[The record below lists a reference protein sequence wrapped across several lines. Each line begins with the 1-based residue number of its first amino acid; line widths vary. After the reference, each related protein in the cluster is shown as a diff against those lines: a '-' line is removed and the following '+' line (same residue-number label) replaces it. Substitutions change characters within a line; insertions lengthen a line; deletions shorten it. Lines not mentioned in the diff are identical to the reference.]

1 MTSTNNPFVKMP
13 LLSCCILAIAHATL
27 DAAAVAGT
35 RRFTYLRDVNVQT
48 PGSIEF
54 EHWTTVKWDKPGT
67 EGYWRL
73 DFREEIEFGITD
85 NFQLALYVADWR
97 VKHNSDA
104 AGTEWQ
110 YRDTAIEAKWK
121 LSDPTTDF
129 LGVGLYAET
138 KFGPEKL
145 AAEGKLLL
153 QKNLDKL
160 QLLYNLTVEGEWEE
174 EHYVEAK
181 GKIKNQFGASWQLS
195 ESFFVGAELLVNTT
209 LPSWRSSD
217 ATTNVYLGP
226 ALAYHGDGWFIAA
239 TLEFLMNPDN
249 SNSERYQFRTI
260 VGFDF

>member
-1 MTSTNNPFVKMP
+1 MIASDCRLVRLP
-13 LLSCCILAIAHATL
+13 LLATCLVAAAHAAM
-27 DAAAVAGT
+27 DAPAQADT
-35 RRFTYLRDVNVQT
+35 RRFTFLREVNVHT

-54 EHWTTVKWDKPGT
+54 EHWTTVKWDKPGS

-73 DFREEIEFGITD
+73 DFREEIEFGVTE
-85 NFQLALYVADWR
+85 NFQFSLYAADWR

-110 YRDTAIEAKWK
+110 YRDTALELKWK
-121 LSDPTTDF
+121 LADPTTDL

-145 AAEGKLLL
+145 AVEGKLLL

-160 QLLYNLTVEGEWEE
+160 QLLYNLTIEGEWEE
-174 EHYVEAK
+174 QHYVEAK

-195 ESFFVGAELLVNTT
+195 ERFFAGAELLVNTT
-209 LPSWRSSD
+209 LPSWRTSD
-217 ATTNVYLGP
+217 ATTNVYIGP

-239 TLEFLMNPDN
+239 TLEFLANRG
-249 SNSERYQFRTI
+249 SSSSERYQFRTI

>member
-1 MTSTNNPFVKMP
+1 MTTSNFQFPRPP
-13 LLSCCILAIAHATL
+13 LCWICLLTAAHATL
-27 DAAAVAGT
+27 DTTAQADT
-35 RRFTYLRDVNVQT
+35 RRFTYLRDVNVHT
-48 PGSIEF
+48 PGSVEF
-54 EHWTTVKWDKPGT
+54 EHWTTVKWDKPGGD
-67 EGYWRL
+67 GYWRL

-85 NFQLALYVADWR
+85 NFQLAVYAADWR

-104 AGTEWQ
+104 AGTEVH
-110 YRDTAIEAKWK
+110 YRDTAIELKWK
-121 LSDPTTDF
+121 LSDPTTDV

-145 AAEGKLLL
+145 AVEGKLLL
-153 QKNLDKL
+153 QKNIDKL
-160 QLLYNLTVEGEWEE
+160 QLLYNLTVESEWEE
-174 EHYVEAK
+174 RHYVEAK

-195 ESFFVGAELLVNTT
+195 ERWFIGAELLVDIT

-239 TLEFLMNPDN
+239 TLEFLTNRGSSD
-249 SNSERYQFRTI
+249 SERYQFRTI